1 MNRRTRT
8 ASPFRSSFRPAL
20 RQRGA
25 SLLEVIAYLGIAAIV
40 VLGAVSMLGSAFSN
54 AQANR
59 TVEEVVSIRTGV
71 KRLYMGQ
78 SASYGD
84 QDITV
89 QASKAGILPATL
101 SPTAAGAT
109 NAWNG
114 TVNIVGNVSSFKI
127 VYANVPDSACIA
139 ILSGA
144 SGWTS
149 IGTTSTAT
157 PIVDFPVK
165 PADAQT
171 ACVGTNNANTITW
184 IAS

>member
-1 MNRRTRT
+1 MKRITKHT
-8 ASPFRSSFRPAL
+8 FRNPA

-59 TVEEVVSIRTGV
+59 TIEEVVSIRTGI

-78 SASYGD
+78 AASYGNGS
-84 QDITV
+84 INE
-89 QASKAGILPATL
+89 QAIKARFLPATL
-101 SPTAAGAT
+101 AVNNNVIK

-114 TVNIVGNVSSFKI
+114 DVTLTGATSGFDIK
-127 VYANVPDSACIA
+127 YAGVPQDACIT

-144 SGWTS
+144 TGWTKVKVNATNDIVAFPVS
-149 IGTTSTAT
+149 PASAQTVCGNDTNDITWTST
-157 PIVDFPVK
+157 
-165 PADAQT
+165 
-171 ACVGTNNANTITW
+171 
-184 IAS
+184 